1 MKLSFFGADQCV
13 TGSCH
18 CLEVGSKRI
27 LIDCGLQQGR
37 DEVDNR
43 SLPFAPGSIDYVLI
57 THAHIDHSGRV
68 PMLIK
73 NGFQGRILTTR
84 LTAQL
89 MSIMLQDSAHIQES
103 DAEYKNRKNRRAGRP
118 EEEPLYTV
126 ADAQRVPEFIDTC
139 EYGQPVHL
147 CDGVDAVFIDA
158 GHLLG
163 SASIRLTLTEG
174 DQTKTIVF
182 SGDIGNVDQPIIRD
196 PQFFTGADYVVMES
210 TYGDRN
216 HTEVWSYTGQLAEII
231 DETLG
236 KGGNVVIPSFAVGRT
251 QELLYF
257 IREIKDQ
264 GLVTSVP
271 NFPVYV
277 DSPLAKSATTIF
289 CGDLRGY
296 LDEDALAL
304 VQDGTHMFNFPGL
317 HLTETVDE
325 SKALNE
331 DHTPKVIISASGM
344 CDAGRIRHHL
354 KYNLWRADSAVV
366 FVGFQSPGTLGRTL
380 LDGTPSVK
388 LFGEDVAVR
397 AKVVNFQGLSSHADH
412 DHLLD
417 WIGHFKEPKPQHVFV
432 VHGDREVAPVF
443 AQTVSQLGFTA
454 HAPQYTEEY
463 DLLTCTQLAAG
474 YLPQRK
480 TRTFDGAPRVTAAY
494 QKLVQLD
501 AKECDCVWSG
511 MTILDSMK
519 EAGYV
524 LSTPYYDNTQ
534 VIMVKEGSDIKSSAD
549 LAGKVVA
556 VQLGTSGEALLSEGG
571 DLADLAATF
580 GDLMTCDSFLK
591 CFTELG
597 GAAVDAV
604 IVDKP
609 VAVSYAAEN
618 AGFTVLDEG
627 LGAEQYGIAF
637 RADDAELCKTI
648 EGAVAQLVENGTY
661 AEIAAKYPDIQN
673 NLTLLG

>member
-1 MKLSFFGADQCV
+1 MKLSFYGADQCV

-18 CLEVGSKRI
+18 CLEVGGKRI

-43 SLPFAPGSIDYVLI
+43 SLPFAPGGIDYVLI

-174 DQTKTIVF
+174 GETRTIVF

-216 HTEVWSYTGQLAEII
+216 HTEVWSYTGQLAQII

-296 LDEDALAL
+296 LDQDALEL
-304 VQDGTHMFNFPGL
+304 VKDGTHMFNFPGL

-354 KYNLWRADSAVV
+354 KHNLWKPECTIV
-366 FVGFQSPGTLGRTL
+366 FVGYQGEGTLGRSL
-380 LDGTPSVK
+380 LEGVRSVK
-388 LFGEDVAVR
+388 LFGEEIAVH
-397 AKVVNFQGLSSHADH
+397 AKIVNFQGLSSHADR
-412 DHLLD
+412 DHLLA
-417 WIGHFKEPKPQHVFV
+417 WIADIKAPKPQHVFI
-432 VHGDREVAPVF
+432 VHGDREVAPYF
-443 AQTVSQLGFTA
+443 AESVEKLGFTA
-454 HAPQYTEEY
+454 HAPQYTEVY
-463 DLLTCTQLAAG
+463 DLLEDKIVAPG
-474 YLPQRK
+474 YLPERKAKAVGGQR
-480 TRTFDGAPRVTAAY
+480 V
-494 QKLVQLD
+494 
-501 AKECDCVWSG
+501 
-511 MTILDSMK
+511 
-519 EAGYV
+519 
-524 LSTPYYDNTQ
+524 
-534 VIMVKEGSDIKSSAD
+534 SSAYER
-549 LAGKVVA
+549 LVA
-556 VQLGTSGEALLSEGG
+556 LGQRMVDVIRRSKGRDNKTLGRWADQLRQLL
-571 DLADLAATF
+571 
-580 GDLMTCDSFLK
+580 
-591 CFTELG
+591 
-597 GAAVDAV
+597 
-604 IVDKP
+604 DKWEE
-609 VAVSYAAEN
+609 S
-618 AGFTVLDEG
+618 
-627 LGAEQYGIAF
+627 
-637 RADDAELCKTI
+637 
-648 EGAVAQLVENGTY
+648 
-661 AEIAAKYPDIQN
+661 
-673 NLTLLG
+673 

>member
-1 MKLSFFGADQCV
+1 MTLMPAM
-13 TGSCH
+13 
-18 CLEVGSKRI
+18 
-27 LIDCGLQQGR
+27 
-37 DEVDNR
+37 
-43 SLPFAPGSIDYVLI
+43 
-57 THAHIDHSGRV
+57 HIDHSGRV

-139 EYGQPVHL
+139 EYDQPVHL

-174 DQTKTIVF
+174 GQTKTIVF

-216 HTEVWSYTGQLAEII
+216 HTEVWSYTGQLAQII

-296 LDEDALAL
+296 LDQDALEL
-304 VQDGTHMFNFPGL
+304 VKDGTHMFNFPGL

-325 SKALNE
+325 SKSLNE
-331 DHTPKVIISASGM
+331 DHTPKVIISASCM

-480 TRTFDGAPRVTAAY
+480 TRTFEGAPRTSAAY
-494 QKLVQLD
+494 QKLVQL
-501 AKECDCVWSG
+501 G
-511 MTILDSMK
+511 DSLVGLIRRSK
-519 EAGYV
+519 GR
-524 LSTPYYDNTQ
+524 DNKT
-534 VIMVKEGSDIKSSAD
+534 
-549 LAGKVVA
+549 LAA
-556 VQLGTSGEALLSEGG
+556 FAEALRKVMEK
-571 DLADLAATF
+571 F
-580 GDLMTCDSFLK
+580 
-591 CFTELG
+591 
-597 GAAVDAV
+597 
-604 IVDKP
+604 
-609 VAVSYAAEN
+609 
-618 AGFTVLDEG
+618 
-627 LGAEQYGIAF
+627 
-637 RADDAELCKTI
+637 
-648 EGAVAQLVENGTY
+648 
-661 AEIAAKYPDIQN
+661 EI
-673 NLTLLG
+673 

>member
-1 MKLSFFGADQCV
+1 MKLSFYGADQCV

-18 CLEVGSKRI
+18 CLEVNGKKI
-27 LIDCGLQQGR
+27 LVDCGLQQGR
-37 DEVDNR
+37 DEVDNA
-43 SLPFAPGSIDYVLI
+43 SLPFHPGAIDCVLV
-57 THAHIDHSGRV
+57 THAHIDHSGRL
-68 PMLIK
+68 PLLIK
-73 NGFQGRILTTR
+73 NGFEGKIITTR

-89 MSIMLQDSAHIQES
+89 LSIMLQDSAHIQES
-103 DAEYKNRKNRRAGRP
+103 DAEYQNRKNLRAGRP
-118 EEEPLYTV
+118 TVQPLYTV
-126 ADAQRVPEFIDTC
+126 EDAERVKEFVQTC
-139 EYGQPVHL
+139 EYGETVQL
-147 CDGVDAVFIDA
+147 CEGVTAEFIDA

-163 SASIRLTLTEG
+163 SASIRVTAHEG
-174 DQTKTIVF
+174 GETRVIVF

-216 HTEVWSYTGQLAEII
+216 HTEVWSYTGQLAQII

-296 LDEDALAL
+296 LDEDALEL
-304 VQDGTHMFNFPGL
+304 VKDGTHMFNFPGL

-325 SKALNE
+325 SKSLNE

-380 LDGTPSVK
+380 LDGVTSVK

-417 WIGHFKEPKPQHVFV
+417 WIGHFKEPLPQHVFV

-494 QKLVQLD
+494 QKLVQLGD
-501 AKECDCVWSG
+501 SLVGLIRRSKGRDNKTLAAFAEALRK
-511 MTILDSMK
+511 ILDK
-519 EAGYV
+519 FE
-524 LSTPYYDNTQ
+524 
-534 VIMVKEGSDIKSSAD
+534 
-549 LAGKVVA
+549 
-556 VQLGTSGEALLSEGG
+556 
-571 DLADLAATF
+571 F
-580 GDLMTCDSFLK
+580 
-591 CFTELG
+591 
-597 GAAVDAV
+597 
-604 IVDKP
+604 
-609 VAVSYAAEN
+609 
-618 AGFTVLDEG
+618 
-627 LGAEQYGIAF
+627 
-637 RADDAELCKTI
+637 
-648 EGAVAQLVENGTY
+648 
-661 AEIAAKYPDIQN
+661 
-673 NLTLLG
+673 